1 MMLCC
6 MMSALDSPSPLG
18 ARTARESMENSD
30 RSETVDFD
38 RGLRDA
44 LLGEERL
51 YLEALITLKLNDLAC
66 FFVVD

>member
-1 MMLCC
+1 
-6 MMSALDSPSPLG
+6 
-18 ARTARESMENSD
+18 MENSD